1 MEFLTELDFK
11 QLSNPGVVS
20 LQVLSPHNLTSSRV
34 TITRVTVA
42 PGASQPRH
50 LHATSEQIWIAMEG
64 TGRLLLAENEV
75 RAFSAGEV
83 VRFSE
88 GEIHGFENDGS
99 SPFVYISVTS
109 PPINFDYAYGR

>member
-1 MEFLTELDFK
+1 
-11 QLSNPGVVS
+11 
-20 LQVLSPHNLTSSRV
+20 
-34 TITRVTVA
+34 
-42 PGASQPRH
+42 
-50 LHATSEQIWIAMEG
+50 MEG

-83 VRFSE
+83 ARFSE